1 MPEEPPAERERAS
14 HIVEW
19 MNDPDFWRDVTTRT
33 LSAAIVAVLAYVFAL
48 VAGYVQRP
56 NAWRVVLAAVLV
68 VVAPVVMVRGAR
80 RLNRLTARNEGGW
93 RWWVTLVFAVGAP
106 GWFTVAIAVLFN
118 QHD

>member
-1 MPEEPPAERERAS
+1 MSEQSTTEPRRTS
-14 HIVEW
+14 YVVEW
-19 MNDPDFWRDVTTRT
+19 MNDPGFWRDVTTRT
-33 LSAAIVAVLAYVFAL
+33 LSAAIVAALAYVFAL

-68 VVAPVVMVRGAR
+68 VVAPIIMVRGAR

-93 RWWVTLVFAVGAP
+93 QWWLTLVFAVGAP
-106 GWFTVAIAVLFN
+106 GWFAVAIAVLFN